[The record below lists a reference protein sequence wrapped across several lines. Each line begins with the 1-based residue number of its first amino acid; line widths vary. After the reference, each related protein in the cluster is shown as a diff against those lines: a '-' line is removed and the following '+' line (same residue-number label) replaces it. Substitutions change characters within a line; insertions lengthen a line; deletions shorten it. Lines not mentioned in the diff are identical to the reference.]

1 MKTYFAWMLA
11 AVLAVSGIAPKAW
24 AEPERLSLKDPA
36 KRVKE
41 RGAEAQIKTIDLQ
54 NIEDPEA
61 RRAIREILN
70 YLNLQAKS

>member
-1 MKTYFAWMLA
+1 MKTYFSWMLL
-11 AVLAVSGIAPKAW
+11 AVLAVSGIGTVW
-24 AEPERLSLKDPA
+24 AAPERLSLKEPA

-41 RGAEAQIKTIDLQ
+41 RAAKAQIKGMDLQ

-70 YLNLQAKS
+70 YLNLQARQ

>member
-1 MKTYFAWMLA
+1 MKTKLLFACSLLLA
-11 AVLAVSGIAPKAW
+11 TCYLVPPAFAK
-24 AEPERLSLKDPA
+24 PERIEIKEA
-36 KRVKE
+36 GKRIKE

-70 YLNLQAKS
+70 YLNLQAKQ